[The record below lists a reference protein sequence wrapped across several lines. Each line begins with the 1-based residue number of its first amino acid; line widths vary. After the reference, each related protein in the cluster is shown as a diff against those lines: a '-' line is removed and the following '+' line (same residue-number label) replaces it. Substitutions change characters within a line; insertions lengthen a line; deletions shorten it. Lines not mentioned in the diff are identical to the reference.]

1 MPPHTSS
8 RPPRGDAAHQGDV
21 TPLLLSVAAL
31 VALPVA
37 AIATAY
43 LWPAGLRGALML
55 TALAPA
61 ALAPAVLALAA
72 LLLAVRRPHAQGR
85 VVAIVVA
92 GLVLFASIVAVLAV
106 LGLAVDPGDPSPP
119 QIEPA

>member
-43 LWPAGLRGALML
+43 LWPAGLGGALML
-55 TALAPA
+55 T

-106 LGLAVDPGDPSPP
+106 LDLAVDPGGPSPP